1 MADTTLPALTAQ
13 PRQVSLDGGKV
24 VSVRPLT
31 IDDLGAWDQ
40 WAREDLLRATT
51 NLAASVKDWRDRTEM
66 RDRAL
71 EQAAQISF
79 GSHKALGAMTSV
91 GGKLRAAWLAVRDDK
106 QTPGQVWELMGI
118 GPAAYR
124 NLNKVYGA
132 LMVASGFAEEANAEA
147 DPQTLA
153 MAAIN
158 LLAGSR

>member
-1 MADTTLPALTAQ
+1 MASETTLPALTAQ
-13 PRQVSLDGGKV
+13 PRTVMCAGKAV
-24 VSVRPLT
+24 TVRPLT
-31 IDDLGAWDQ
+31 VDDLGAWDQ
-40 WAREDLLRATT
+40 WAREDFLRATT
-51 NLAASVKDWRDRTEM
+51 NLAANVKDWRDRTEQ

-91 GGKLRAAWLAVRDDK
+91 GGKLRAAWLAIRDDK
-106 QTPGQVWELMGI
+106 QTPGQVWELMGT
-118 GPAAYR
+118 GPEAYR

-132 LMVASGFAEEANAEA
+132 LMVASGFAEDANAEA

-158 LLAGSR
+158 LIMGSR